1 MEKNQFL
8 QFFAEQFDETDPS
21 VISFN
26 SKFKE
31 LDEWS
36 SMIAL
41 MIIAMVDENYN
52 TKITGADLRESET
65 IEQLFERVLAKQS

>member
-8 QFFAEQFDETDPS
+8 QSFAEQFDETEPS
-21 VISFN
+21 AITMN
-26 SKFKE
+26 TKFKE
-31 LDEWS
+31 MDEWS

-52 TKITGADLRESET
+52 KKITGADLRESNT
-65 IEQLFERVLAKQS
+65 IEQLFERVAAK

>member
-1 MEKNQFL
+1 MNMDKNQFL
-8 QFFAEQFDETDPS
+8 QSFAEQFDETEPS
-21 VISFN
+21 AITMN
-26 SKFKE
+26 TKFKE

-52 TKITGADLRESET
+52 KKITGADLREADT
-65 IEQLFERVLAKQS
+65 IEQLCERLNAK

>member
-8 QFFAEQFDETDPS
+8 QSFAEQFDETEPS
-21 VISFN
+21 TITMN
-26 SKFKE
+26 TKFKE
-31 LDEWS
+31 IDEWS

-52 TKITGADLRESET
+52 KKITGADLRESNT
-65 IEQLFERVLAKQS
+65 IEQLFERVAAK